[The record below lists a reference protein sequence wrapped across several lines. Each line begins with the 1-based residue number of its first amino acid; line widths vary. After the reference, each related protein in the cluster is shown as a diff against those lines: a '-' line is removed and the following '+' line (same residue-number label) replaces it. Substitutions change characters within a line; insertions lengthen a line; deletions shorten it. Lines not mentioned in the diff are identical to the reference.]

1 MITLLTRLTLCFA
14 LLSSFNSAAYNSA
27 MCILIKQEMQQ
38 YSNNK
43 TSAKYRSAARDYSK
57 NCNKPVEVKTQP
69 KPEIVEPKPI
79 IITQPQ
85 PQIVEPAPIPE
96 IDSTLTTDTTQ
107 VTNQPTDAAIN
118 LTDDQKQQVIE
129 QLNAA
134 NTQTSTENT
143 ELNTPSVKSDDAL
156 SEQVNKPVKTQST
169 PIENIASAP
178 KPAVKPAPVYTPVP
192 APIAESP
199 SSLLLP
205 TLILVIVVLI
215 GAMVVVR
222 LRRAKKNKDTSPP
235 ATTVPIK
242 PTTAAPDANSSA
254 TSNAKVSVVNLQ
266 KDKAPIKPEPIK
278 PEPIKSDPVIQKT
291 SLNTHTDKPET
302 EQAPAEPVVTP
313 ATQTT
318 QVTTE
323 PTNTKEPLL
332 NNDITQNK
340 EVENTEVK
348 TEHTVT
354 TAVAKNQIDK
364 IEPESQITTTEQNSI
379 EEQTN
384 TSLNSDEE
392 SAATFSKTKQKP
404 EPNTAEFEAAA
415 KATLQRIKS
424 ASDFNEPEVRKF
436 DPEALP
442 VKKQRKQHIAPVV
455 EPVISAPESVTP
467 DEPIVDLHS
476 PDDAPA
482 QQTTSFNS
490 EHDFKEPEVRVFDPE
505 APLPGEKVK
514 PTPAAKPIAKPVAQ
528 STSTEPTGTDPT
540 PAEQVETKIEETP
553 KTAEPA
559 KVGNSN
565 PFANL
570 SLDSSWDPEST
581 EKPVIEEKKRA
592 PKSQALIDA
601 EERAKNM
608 QTKE

>member
-107 VTNQPTDAAIN
+107 ATNQPTDAAIN
-118 LTDDQKQQVIE
+118 LTDDQKQQVTE
-129 QLNAA
+129 QLNAV
-134 NTQTSTENT
+134 NIQTSTENT

-169 PIENIASAP
+169 PIENIAPAP
-178 KPAVKPAPVYTPVP
+178 KPAVKSAPVYTPAP

-215 GAMVVVR
+215 GAMVIVR

-278 PEPIKSDPVIQKT
+278 PEPIKSDPVIQ
-291 SLNTHTDKPET
+291 SAPLNTHTDKPET
-302 EQAPAEPVVTP
+302 EQAPAEPVITP
-313 ATQTT
+313 VTQTVH
-318 QVTTE
+318 VTDE
-323 PTNTKEPLL
+323 PTDAKKTLL
-332 NNDITQNK
+332 NNDVTQNV
-340 EVENTEVK
+340 EVENVEAK
-348 TEHTVT
+348 AEHVVT
-354 TAVAKNQIDK
+354 TAVAKNQIDE
-364 IEPESQITTTEQNSI
+364 IEPESQIATTEQKSI

-384 TSLNSDEE
+384 ALDKTSD
-392 SAATFSKTKQKP
+392 ATFTKTKQKP

-415 KATLQRIKS
+415 KTTLQRIKS

-455 EPVISAPESVTP
+455 EPVITDPEPVTP

-476 PDDAPA
+476 PDDASA

-490 EHDFKEPEVRVFDPE
+490 EYDFKEPEVRVFDPE

>member
-1 MITLLTRLTLCFA
+1 MITLLTRLALCFA
-14 LLSSFNSAAYNSA
+14 LFSSFNSFAYNSA
-27 MCILIKQEMQQ
+27 MCILIKQEMQK

-43 TSAKYRSAARDYSK
+43 TGAKYRSAARDYSK

-69 KPEIVEPKPI
+69 KPEFVEPKPI

-85 PQIVEPAPIPE
+85 PQIVEPAPTSKTEP
-96 IDSTLTTDTTQ
+96 TTTDTTQ
-107 VTNQPTDAAIN
+107 TTSQPTDPAAIN

-134 NTQTSTENT
+134 NTQTNTENT
-143 ELNTPSVKSDDAL
+143 ELNTPSVEPEVVQP
-156 SEQVNKPVKTQST
+156 EQVNKPVKTQDT
-169 PIENIASAP
+169 PVKNVAPAP
-178 KPAVKPAPVYTPVP
+178 KPVIQPAPVYTPVP

-215 GAMVVVR
+215 GAMIIVR
-222 LRRAKKNKDTSPP
+222 LRRAKKSNETSLPVT
-235 ATTVPIK
+235 AVPIK
-242 PTTAAPDANSSA
+242 PTTAVPDANSSA
-254 TSNAKVSVVNLQ
+254 TSSAKVSVVNLQ

-278 PEPIKSDPVIQKT
+278 PEPIKPDPVIQ
-291 SLNTHTDKPET
+291 SAPLNTHTDKPET
-302 EQAPAEPVVTP
+302 EQAPETPIITPV
-313 ATQTT
+313 TQTA
-318 QVTTE
+318 QVTDE
-323 PTNTKEPLL
+323 PTDAKKTLL
-332 NNDITQNK
+332 NTDVTQNV
-340 EVENTEVK
+340 EVENVEVK
-348 TEHTVT
+348 EEHLVT
-354 TAVAKNQIDK
+354 TAVAKNKIDE
-364 IEPESQITTTEQNSI
+364 IEPESQIATTEQKSI
-379 EEQTN
+379 EEQKN
-384 TSLNSDEE
+384 ALDKTSD
-392 SAATFSKTKQKP
+392 ATFTKTKEKP

-415 KATLQRIKS
+415 KTTLQRIKS

-436 DPEALP
+436 DPDALP

-455 EPVISAPESVTP
+455 EPVISDPEPVTP

-476 PDDAPA
+476 PDDSPAPQA
-482 QQTTSFNS
+482 TSFNS

-514 PTPAAKPIAKPVAQ
+514 PTPVTKPV
-528 STSTEPTGTDPT
+528 T
-540 PAEQVETKIEETP
+540 AEQVEVKIEEEKPEAPEP
-553 KTAEPA
+553 KIKPATASV
-559 KVGNSN
+559 KNDSSN